1 MMPVAR
7 LIDVPELVTPPP
19 ACLTALRGLS
29 PRLEVVCLLPNVWWI
44 GEVKPTG
51 AAQVEGQNRLGQLH
65 RRLARGG
72 HVRPVAFFKA
82 RLMAQGFRMLT
93 LVTSPIL
100 TPSQCVLAVAPCLR
114 ATPKSIDRAW
124 DAGLRE
130 ADGTNRREATNKWI
144 REEYAV
150 HHGRDAHRH
159 AFHRPIISIPE
170 KTP

>member
-1 MMPVAR
+1 MSSAAR
-7 LIDVPELVTPPP
+7 LIDVPELVAPPS

-29 PRLEVVCLLPNVWWI
+29 PRMEVVCVLPNVWWI
-44 GEVKPTG
+44 GEVRPSC
-51 AAQVEGQNRLGQLH
+51 AAQVEGQNRLGALH

-72 HVRPVAFFKA
+72 HVRPLAFWKA

-93 LVTSPIL
+93 LVTSKIL

-114 ATPKSIDRAW
+114 ATPRAIDRAW

-130 ADGTNRREATNKWI
+130 ADGTNRREATNKWL

-150 HHGRDAHRH
+150 HMGRDAHRH

-170 KTP
+170 PTP